1 MFDGVSACRSL
12 LVATVIV
19 VVLAPASPA
28 RAQQIDATVDDESIT
43 ELDIEQRSKLD
54 QLATRRTPSR
64 EEVIDELRKEKLKIS
79 EARKAGVEVFNSE
92 VDEFYAAYANRM
104 RLTAE
109 QITEALARSGIN
121 ADTLKHRIRA
131 DIAWRKYR
139 QRW

>member
-12 LVATVIV
+12 LGATVIV

-54 QLATRRTPSR
+54 QLATRRTPSC

-104 RLTAE
+104 RL
-109 QITEALARSGIN
+109 
-121 ADTLKHRIRA
+121 
-131 DIAWRKYR
+131 
-139 QRW
+139 

>member
-1 MFDGVSACRSL
+1 M
-12 LVATVIV
+12 IV

-54 QLATRRTPSR
+54 QLATRRTPSC

>member
-79 EARKAGVEVFNSE
+79 
-92 VDEFYAAYANRM
+92 
-104 RLTAE
+104 
-109 QITEALARSGIN
+109 
-121 ADTLKHRIRA
+121 
-131 DIAWRKYR
+131 
-139 QRW
+139 